1 MEAFDRTQKNAMEA
15 NMKKIIGAATA
26 TVLGLGAF
34 TTSAI
39 AETIVTADVLNVREK
54 PTTES
59 KVVEKVKEGQKLKV
73 IHTEEGW
80 SKIDLNGKE
89 LFVSSEYTKDIY
101 HVTANLLN
109 VRTEANTESEILGR
123 LKQDDVI
130 ESTHQVKDGWLQFEY
145 KGKTAYA
152 NVSFL
157 SSTALIEKKAEEKT
171 KRVAKVQKA
180 VKAKEEV
187 KTQKEAK
194 VQEIAKAK
202 ETTKEQKETKAEEIV
217 KPKEEAKVT
226 ERVKVKEETKAE
238 EIVKPK
244 EEAKVTERVKVKE
257 ETKAEEIVKPKE
269 EAKVKEIEKEEAK
282 AQEIEKAKEEAKAQE
297 IAKAKEEAKAQEIEK
312 AKEEA
317 KAQEI
322 AKAKEE
328 AKAQEIEKA
337 KEEEKAQEIAKA
349 KEEEKAQEIAKAK
362 EEEKAQEIAKAKEEA
377 KAQEIAKAKEE
388 AKAREIEKA
397 KEEAKAK
404 AQEIAKAKKEAQAR
418 EIEEAKAKEAT
429 KTQEVSKN
437 NTQSAKRELTVVATA
452 YTADPS
458 ENGTYGGRVLTAM
471 GHDLTANPN
480 MRIIAVDPK
489 VIPLGS
495 KVWVEGYGEAIAGD
509 TGSAIKGNRIDVLM
523 GSKSKAMNWG
533 RQTVK
538 VKVL

>member
-1 MEAFDRTQKNAMEA
+1 
-15 NMKKIIGAATA
+15 MKKVIGAATA
-26 TVLGLGAF
+26 TIFGLGAF
-34 TTSAI
+34 TSTAT

-59 KVVEKVKEGQKLKV
+59 KVVEKVKNGQELKV
-73 IHTEEGW
+73 INTEDGW
-80 SKIDLNGKE
+80 SKIELNGKE
-89 LFVSSEYTKDIY
+89 VFVSSEFTKDVY

-123 LKQDDVI
+123 LKKDDVI

-157 SSTALIEKKAEEKT
+157 SSTAPTEKKTEEKT
-171 KRVAKVQKA
+171 KQVAKVQKS
-180 VKAKEEV
+180 VKEKKEV
-187 KTQKEAK
+187 KTQK
-194 VQEIAKAK
+194 VAKAK
-202 ETTKEQKETKAEEIV
+202 ETTKAQ
-217 KPKEEAKVT
+217 
-226 ERVKVKEETKAE
+226 
-238 EIVKPK
+238 
-244 EEAKVTERVKVKE
+244 
-257 ETKAEEIVKPKE
+257 EIVKPKE
-269 EAKVKEIEKEEAK
+269 EAKVKEEVKVKEEPKAQEMVKPKEEAK
-282 AQEIEKAKEEAKAQE
+282 VKEEVKAKEEEKVQE
-297 IAKAKEEAKAQEIEK
+297 IAKAK
-312 AKEEA
+312 
-317 KAQEI
+317 
-322 AKAKEE
+322 
-328 AKAQEIEKA
+328 
-337 KEEEKAQEIAKA
+337 EEKAQEIAKA

-362 EEEKAQEIAKAKEEA
+362 EEEKAREIAKAKEEEKA
-377 KAQEIAKAKEE
+377 KEIAKAKEE
-388 AKAREIEKA
+388 EKAR
-397 KEEAKAK
+397 
-404 AQEIAKAKKEAQAR
+404 EIAKAKEEEKAR
-418 EIEEAKAKEAT
+418 EIAKAKEEEKAREIA
-429 KTQEVSKN
+429 KAKEEERAKEVSKN
-437 NTQSAKRELTVVATA
+437 NIESAKRELTVVATA

-538 VKVL
+538 VKIL

>member
-1 MEAFDRTQKNAMEA
+1 
-15 NMKKIIGAATA
+15 MKKIIGAATA
-26 TVLGLGAF
+26 TVFGLGAF

-59 KVVEKVKEGQKLKV
+59 KVIEKVKEGQKLKV
-73 IHTEEGW
+73 INTEEGW

-89 LFVSSEYTKDIY
+89 LFVSSEFTKDIY

-109 VRTEANTESEILGR
+109 VRSEANTESEILGR
-123 LKQDDVI
+123 LKKDDVI
-130 ESTHQVKDGWLQFEY
+130 ESTHQAKDGWLQFEY

-157 SSTALIEKKAEEKT
+157 SSTAPSEKKAGEKT
-171 KRVAKVQKA
+171 KQVAKVQKA
-180 VKAKEEV
+180 VKAKEEA
-187 KTQKEAK
+187 KTQKVAKIQEIAKTKETTKVLEEVKVQEVAKSKEEAK
-194 VQEIAKAK
+194 VQEIAK
-202 ETTKEQKETKAEEIV
+202 
-217 KPKEEAKVT
+217 P
-226 ERVKVKEETKAE
+226 KEETK
-238 EIVKPK
+238 V
-244 EEAKVTERVKVKE
+244 
-257 ETKAEEIVKPKE
+257 
-269 EAKVKEIEKEEAK
+269 
-282 AQEIEKAKEEAKAQE
+282 
-297 IAKAKEEAKAQEIEK
+297 
-312 AKEEA
+312 
-317 KAQEI
+317 
-322 AKAKEE
+322 
-328 AKAQEIEKA
+328 
-337 KEEEKAQEIAKA
+337 
-349 KEEEKAQEIAKAK
+349 
-362 EEEKAQEIAKAKEEA
+362 QEIAKAKEEA
-377 KAQEIAKAKEE
+377 KAQEIAKSKEEAKAQEIVKAKEEAKAQEIAKSKEEAKAQEIVKAKEEAKAKEIARAKEE

-404 AQEIAKAKKEAQAR
+404 
-418 EIEEAKAKEAT
+418 EE
-429 KTQEVSKN
+429 SKN

-471 GHDLTANPN
+471 GLDLTANPN

-523 GSKSKAMNWG
+523 GSKSTAMNWG

-538 VKVL
+538 VKIL

>member
-1 MEAFDRTQKNAMEA
+1 
-15 NMKKIIGAATA
+15 MKKIIGAATA
-26 TVLGLGAF
+26 TFFGLGAF
-34 TTSAI
+34 TTTVT

-59 KVVEKVKEGQKLKV
+59 KVVEKVKNGQELKV
-73 IHTEEGW
+73 INTEDGW
-80 SKIDLNGKE
+80 SKIELNGKE
-89 LFVSSEYTKDIY
+89 VFVSSEFTKDIY

-157 SSTALIEKKAEEKT
+157 SSTAPIEKKAEEKT

-202 ETTKEQKETKAEEIV
+202 ETTKEQKETKVEEIV

-257 ETKAEEIVKPKE
+257 EMKAEEIAMTKE
-269 EAKVKEIEKEEAK
+269 EAKVQEIEKVKEEAK
-282 AQEIEKAKEEAKAQE
+282 AQEIAKAKEEAKAQE

-312 AKEEA
+312 VKEEAKAQEIAKAKEEA

-328 AKAQEIEKA
+328 AKAQEIEKV
-337 KEEEKAQEIAKA
+337 KEEA
-349 KEEEKAQEIAKAK
+349 
-362 EEEKAQEIAKAKEEA
+362 KAQEIAKAKEEA

-397 KEEAKAK
+397 K
-404 AQEIAKAKKEAQAR
+404 AQEIAKAKEEAQAR
-418 EIEEAKAKEAT
+418 EIEKAKEEAKAKEAT

>member
-1 MEAFDRTQKNAMEA
+1 
-15 NMKKIIGAATA
+15 MKKVIGAATA
-26 TVLGLGAF
+26 TIFGLGAF
-34 TTSAI
+34 TTTAT

-59 KVVEKVKEGQKLKV
+59 KVVEKVKNGQELKV
-73 IHTEEGW
+73 INTEDGW
-80 SKIDLNGKE
+80 SKIELNGKE
-89 LFVSSEYTKDIY
+89 VFVSSEFTKDVY

-123 LKQDDVI
+123 LKKDDVI

-157 SSTALIEKKAEEKT
+157 SSTAPTEKKTEEKT
-171 KRVAKVQKA
+171 KQVAKVQKS
-180 VKAKEEV
+180 VKEKKEV
-187 KTQKEAK
+187 KTQK
-194 VQEIAKAK
+194 VAKAK
-202 ETTKEQKETKAEEIV
+202 ETTKAQEIV
-217 KPKEEAKVT
+217 KPKEE
-226 ERVKVKEETKAE
+226 VKVKEEPKAQ

-244 EEAKVTERVKVKE
+244 EEVKVKE
-257 ETKAEEIVKPKE
+257 EPKAQEIVKPKE
-269 EAKVKEIEKEEAK
+269 EAKVKEEVKVKEEPKAQEMVKPKEEAK
-282 AQEIEKAKEEAKAQE
+282 VKEEVKVKEEPKAQEIVKPKEEAKVKEEVKAKEEEKVQE
-297 IAKAKEEAKAQEIEK
+297 IAKAKEEEKAREIARAKEEEK
-312 AKEEA
+312 AK
-317 KAQEI
+317 EI

-328 AKAQEIEKA
+328 EKA
-337 KEEEKAQEIAKA
+337 REIARVKEEEKAKEIAKA

-362 EEEKAQEIAKAKEEA
+362 EEERAREIAKAKEEERA
-377 KAQEIAKAKEE
+377 K
-388 AKAREIEKA
+388 
-397 KEEAKAK
+397 
-404 AQEIAKAKKEAQAR
+404 
-418 EIEEAKAKEAT
+418 
-429 KTQEVSKN
+429 EVSKN
-437 NTQSAKRELTVVATA
+437 NIQSAKRELTVVATA

-533 RQTVK
+533 RKTVK
-538 VKVL
+538 VKIL

>member
-1 MEAFDRTQKNAMEA
+1 
-15 NMKKIIGAATA
+15 MKKVIGAATA
-26 TVLGLGAF
+26 TIFGLGAF
-34 TTSAI
+34 TSTAT

-59 KVVEKVKEGQKLKV
+59 KVVEKVKNGQELKV
-73 IHTEEGW
+73 INTEDGW
-80 SKIDLNGKE
+80 SKIELNGKE
-89 LFVSSEYTKDIY
+89 VFVSSEFTKDVY

-123 LKQDDVI
+123 LKKDDVI

-157 SSTALIEKKAEEKT
+157 SSTAPTEKKTEEKT
-171 KRVAKVQKA
+171 KQVAKVQKS
-180 VKAKEEV
+180 VKEKKEV
-187 KTQKEAK
+187 KTQK
-194 VQEIAKAK
+194 VAKAK
-202 ETTKEQKETKAEEIV
+202 ETTKAQEIV
-217 KPKEEAKVT
+217 KPKEE
-226 ERVKVKEETKAE
+226 VKVKEEPKAQ

-244 EEAKVTERVKVKE
+244 EEKSKEEVKVKE
-257 ETKAEEIVKPKE
+257 EPKAQEIVKPKE
-269 EAKVKEIEKEEAK
+269 EAKVKEEVKVKEEPKAQEIVKPKEEAK
-282 AQEIEKAKEEAKAQE
+282 VKEEVKAKEEEKVQE
-297 IAKAKEEAKAQEIEK
+297 IVKPKEEAKVKEEVKVKEEEKVQEIT
-312 AKEEA
+312 
-317 KAQEI
+317 
-322 AKAKEE
+322 
-328 AKAQEIEKA
+328 KA
-337 KEEEKAQEIAKA
+337 KEEEKAREIARAKEEEKAKEITKAKEEEKAREIARAKEEEKAKEIAKA
-349 KEEEKAQEIAKAK
+349 KEEEKAREIAKAK
-362 EEEKAQEIAKAKEEA
+362 EEEKAREIAKAKEEERA
-377 KAQEIAKAKEE
+377 K
-388 AKAREIEKA
+388 
-397 KEEAKAK
+397 
-404 AQEIAKAKKEAQAR
+404 
-418 EIEEAKAKEAT
+418 
-429 KTQEVSKN
+429 EVSKN
-437 NTQSAKRELTVVATA
+437 NIESAKRELTVVATA

-538 VKVL
+538 VKIL

>member
-1 MEAFDRTQKNAMEA
+1 
-15 NMKKIIGAATA
+15 MKKIIGAATA

-109 VRTEANTESEILGR
+109 VRSEANTESEILGR
-123 LKQDDVI
+123 LKKDDVI

-157 SSTALIEKKAEEKT
+157 SSTAPIEKKSEEKT
-171 KRVAKVQKA
+171 KQVAKVQEVVNAKEEAKTQKVAKVKEETKTQEVAKA
-180 VKAKEEV
+180 KVASKVKVASKAKE
-187 KTQKEAK
+187 KEQEIAK
-194 VQEIAKAK
+194 VKEQEVTKAKEDAKEQEVTKAKEDVKEQEVTKAKEDVKEQEVTKAKEDVKEQEVTKAKEDVKEQEIAKAK
-202 ETTKEQKETKAEEIV
+202 EQEIAKAKEQEIAKAKEQEIAKAKEQEI
-217 KPKEEAKVT
+217 
-226 ERVKVKEETKAE
+226 
-238 EIVKPK
+238 
-244 EEAKVTERVKVKE
+244 
-257 ETKAEEIVKPKE
+257 
-269 EAKVKEIEKEEAK
+269 AKVKE
-282 AQEIEKAKEEAKAQE
+282 QEIAKAKEQEIAKAKEQEIAKAKEQEIAKAKEQEITKAKEREIAKAKEQEIAKAKERE
-297 IAKAKEEAKAQEIEK
+297 IAKAKEEAKA
-312 AKEEA
+312 KES
-317 KAQEI
+317 
-322 AKAKEE
+322 
-328 AKAQEIEKA
+328 
-337 KEEEKAQEIAKA
+337 
-349 KEEEKAQEIAKAK
+349 
-362 EEEKAQEIAKAKEEA
+362 
-377 KAQEIAKAKEE
+377 
-388 AKAREIEKA
+388 
-397 KEEAKAK
+397 
-404 AQEIAKAKKEAQAR
+404 
-418 EIEEAKAKEAT
+418 T

-471 GHDLTANPN
+471 GHDLTGNPN

-495 KVWVEGYGEAIAGD
+495 KVWVENYGEAIAGD

>member
-1 MEAFDRTQKNAMEA
+1 MEFPNFMEGFHRTQKNAMEA

-157 SSTALIEKKAEEKT
+157 SSTAPIEKKAEEKT

-226 ERVKVKEETKAE
+226 ERVKVKEEMKAE
-238 EIVKPK
+238 EIAKTK
-244 EEAKVTERVKVKE
+244 EEAKVQ
-257 ETKAEEIVKPKE
+257 
-269 EAKVKEIEKEEAK
+269 EIEKVKEEAK
-282 AQEIEKAKEEAKAQE
+282 AQEIARTKEEAKVREMEKAKEEARAQE
-297 IAKAKEEAKAQEIEK
+297 IAKAKEEAKARELEK
-312 AKEEA
+312 E
-317 KAQEI
+317 
-322 AKAKEE
+322 
-328 AKAQEIEKA
+328 
-337 KEEEKAQEIAKA
+337 
-349 KEEEKAQEIAKAK
+349 
-362 EEEKAQEIAKAKEEA
+362 KEEA

-404 AQEIAKAKKEAQAR
+404 AQEIAKAKEEAKAR
-418 EIEEAKAKEAT
+418 EVEKAKEEAKAKEAT

-437 NTQSAKRELTVVATA
+437 NIQSAKRELTVVATA

>member
-1 MEAFDRTQKNAMEA
+1 
-15 NMKKIIGAATA
+15 MKKIIGAATA

-80 SKIDLNGKE
+80 SKIELNGKE
-89 LFVSSEYTKDIY
+89 VFVSSEFTKDIY

-157 SSTALIEKKAEEKT
+157 SSTAPIEKKAEEKT

-202 ETTKEQKETKAEEIV
+202 ETTKEQKEVKVKEIA

-238 EIVKPK
+238 EIVKTK
-244 EEAKVTERVKVKE
+244 EEAKV
-257 ETKAEEIVKPKE
+257 
-269 EAKVKEIEKEEAK
+269 
-282 AQEIEKAKEEAKAQE
+282 KEEAKAQE
-297 IAKAKEEAKAQEIEK
+297 IAKAKAEEKVREIEK

-317 KAQEI
+317 RAQEI
-322 AKAKEE
+322 AKAKE
-328 AKAQEIEKA
+328 KA
-337 KEEEKAQEIAKA
+337 KEEAKEEARAQEIAKA
-349 KEEEKAQEIAKAK
+349 KEKAK
-362 EEEKAQEIAKAKEEA
+362 EET

-397 KEEAKAK
+397 KEEAKA
-404 AQEIAKAKKEAQAR
+404 QEIAKAKKEAQAR
-418 EIEEAKAKEAT
+418 EIEKAKEEAKAKEAT

>member
-1 MEAFDRTQKNAMEA
+1 
-15 NMKKIIGAATA
+15 MKKIIGAATA

-59 KVVEKVKEGQKLKV
+59 KIVEKVKEGQKLKV

-157 SSTALIEKKAEEKT
+157 SSTAPIEKKAEEKT

-257 ETKAEEIVKPKE
+257 ETKAEEIAKTKE
-269 EAKVKEIEKEEAK
+269 EAKV
-282 AQEIEKAKEEAKAQE
+282 QEIEKVKEEAKAQE

-312 AKEEA
+312 VKEEA

-328 AKAQEIEKA
+328 AKAQEIEKV
-337 KEEEKAQEIAKA
+337 KEEAKA
-349 KEEEKAQEIAKAK
+349 KS
-362 EEEKAQEIAKAKEEA
+362 QEIAKAKEEA
-377 KAQEIAKAKEE
+377 Q
-388 AKAREIEKA
+388 AREIEK
-397 KEEAKAK
+397 
-404 AQEIAKAKKEAQAR
+404 
-418 EIEEAKAKEAT
+418 AKAKEAT

-471 GHDLTANPN
+471 GHDLTTNPN

-538 VKVL
+538 VKIL

>member
-1 MEAFDRTQKNAMEA
+1 
-15 NMKKIIGAATA
+15 MKKVIGAATA
-26 TVLGLGAF
+26 TVFGLGAF
-34 TTSAI
+34 TTTAT

-59 KVVEKVKEGQKLKV
+59 KVVEKVKNGQELKV
-73 IHTEEGW
+73 INTEDGW
-80 SKIDLNGKE
+80 SKIELNGKE
-89 LFVSSEYTKDIY
+89 VFVSSEFTKDVY

-109 VRTEANTESEILGR
+109 VRTEANTDSEILGR
-123 LKQDDVI
+123 LKKDDVI

-157 SSTALIEKKAEEKT
+157 SSTAPTEKKTEEKT
-171 KRVAKVQKA
+171 KQVAKVQKS
-180 VKAKEEV
+180 VKEKKEV
-187 KTQKEAK
+187 KTQK
-194 VQEIAKAK
+194 VAKAK
-202 ETTKEQKETKAEEIV
+202 ETTKAQEIV
-217 KPKEEAKVT
+217 KPKEEAKV
-226 ERVKVKEETKAE
+226 VKVKEEGKAQE
-238 EIVKPK
+238 IVKPKEEGKAQEIVKAKEEAKVKEEVKVKEEEKAQEIVKPK
-244 EEAKVTERVKVKE
+244 EEAKIKEEVKVKE
-257 ETKAEEIVKPKE
+257 EE
-269 EAKVKEIEKEEAK
+269 KV
-282 AQEIEKAKEEAKAQE
+282 
-297 IAKAKEEAKAQEIEK
+297 
-312 AKEEA
+312 
-317 KAQEI
+317 
-322 AKAKEE
+322 
-328 AKAQEIEKA
+328 
-337 KEEEKAQEIAKA
+337 QEIAKA

-362 EEEKAQEIAKAKEEA
+362 EEEKAREIAKAKEEE

-388 AKAREIEKA
+388 ER
-397 KEEAKAK
+397 
-404 AQEIAKAKKEAQAR
+404 
-418 EIEEAKAKEAT
+418 AKEA
-429 KTQEVSKN
+429 SKN
-437 NTQSAKRELTVVATA
+437 NIQSAKRELTVVATA

-538 VKVL
+538 VKIL

>member
-1 MEAFDRTQKNAMEA
+1 
-15 NMKKIIGAATA
+15 MKKIIGAATA
-26 TVLGLGAF
+26 TVFGLGAF

-59 KVVEKVKEGQKLKV
+59 KVIEKVKEGQKLKV
-73 IHTEEGW
+73 INTEEGW

-89 LFVSSEYTKDIY
+89 LFVSSEFTKDIY

-109 VRTEANTESEILGR
+109 VRSEANTESEILGR
-123 LKQDDVI
+123 LKKDDVI
-130 ESTHQVKDGWLQFEY
+130 ESTHQAKDGWLQFEY

-157 SSTALIEKKAEEKT
+157 SSTAPSEKKAGEKT
-171 KRVAKVQKA
+171 KQVAKVQKA
-180 VKAKEEV
+180 VKAKEEA
-187 KTQKEAK
+187 KTQKVAKIQEIAKTKETTKMLEEVKVQEVAKGKEEKK
-194 VQEIAKAK
+194 VQEIAK
-202 ETTKEQKETKAEEIV
+202 
-217 KPKEEAKVT
+217 P
-226 ERVKVKEETKAE
+226 KEETKVQ
-238 EIVKPK
+238 EI
-244 EEAKVTERVKVKE
+244 A
-257 ETKAEEIVKPKE
+257 KPKE
-269 EAKVKEIEKEEAK
+269 EAKVKEVEKVKEEA
-282 AQEIEKAKEEAKAQE
+282 
-297 IAKAKEEAKAQEIEK
+297 
-312 AKEEA
+312 
-317 KAQEI
+317 
-322 AKAKEE
+322 
-328 AKAQEIEKA
+328 
-337 KEEEKAQEIAKA
+337 
-349 KEEEKAQEIAKAK
+349 
-362 EEEKAQEIAKAKEEA
+362 KAQEIAKAKEEA

-388 AKAREIEKA
+388 AKAQEIAKAKEEAKAQEIARAKEEAKAQEIAKAKEEAKAQEIARAKEEAKAQEIARAKEEAKAQEIARAKEEAKAREIEKA

-404 AQEIAKAKKEAQAR
+404 
-418 EIEEAKAKEAT
+418 EE
-429 KTQEVSKN
+429 SKN

-538 VKVL
+538 VKIL

>member
-1 MEAFDRTQKNAMEA
+1 
-15 NMKKIIGAATA
+15 MKKIIGAATA
-26 TVLGLGAF
+26 TVFGLGAF

-59 KVVEKVKEGQKLKV
+59 KVIEKVKEGQKLKV
-73 IHTEEGW
+73 INTEEGW

-89 LFVSSEYTKDIY
+89 LFVSSEFTKDIY

-109 VRTEANTESEILGR
+109 VRSEANTESEILGR
-123 LKQDDVI
+123 LKKDDVI
-130 ESTHQVKDGWLQFEY
+130 ESTHQAKDGWLQFEY

-157 SSTALIEKKAEEKT
+157 SSTAPSEKKAGEKT
-171 KRVAKVQKA
+171 KQVAKVQKA
-180 VKAKEEV
+180 VKAKEEA
-187 KTQKEAK
+187 KTQKVAKIQEIAKTKETTKVLEEVKVQEVAKSKEEAKVQEIAKPKEETK

-202 ETTKEQKETKAEEIV
+202 EEAKVKEVEKV
-217 KPKEEAKVT
+217 KEEAKVQ
-226 ERVKVKEETKAE
+226 EIAKPKEETKVQ
-238 EIVKPK
+238 EIAKAK
-244 EEAKVTERVKVKE
+244 EEAK
-257 ETKAEEIVKPKE
+257 AQEIAKSKE
-269 EAKVKEIEKEEAK
+269 EAKAQEIVKAKEEAKAQEIAKAKEEAKAQEIAKSKEEAK

-297 IAKAKEEAKAQEIEK
+297 IAKSKEEAKAQEIVK

-317 KAQEI
+317 KAKEI
-322 AKAKEE
+322 AR
-328 AKAQEIEKA
+328 
-337 KEEEKAQEIAKA
+337 
-349 KEEEKAQEIAKAK
+349 
-362 EEEKAQEIAKAKEEA
+362 
-377 KAQEIAKAKEE
+377 AKEE

-404 AQEIAKAKKEAQAR
+404 
-418 EIEEAKAKEAT
+418 EE
-429 KTQEVSKN
+429 SKN

-538 VKVL
+538 VKIL

>member
-1 MEAFDRTQKNAMEA
+1 MEA

-26 TVLGLGAF
+26 TVFGLGAF

-59 KVVEKVKEGQKLKV
+59 KIIEKVKEGQKLKV
-73 IHTEEGW
+73 INTEEGW

-89 LFVSSEYTKDIY
+89 LFVSSEFTKDVY

-109 VRTEANTESEILGR
+109 VRSEANTESEILGR
-123 LKQDDVI
+123 LKKDDVI

-157 SSTALIEKKAEEKT
+157 SSTAPTEKKTEEKT
-171 KRVAKVQKA
+171 KQVAKVQKSVKEKKE
-180 VKAKEEV
+180 VKA
-187 KTQKEAK
+187 QKVA
-194 VQEIAKAK
+194 
-202 ETTKEQKETKAEEIV
+202 
-217 KPKEEAKVT
+217 
-226 ERVKVKEETKAE
+226 KVKETAKAQ
-238 EIVKPK
+238 
-244 EEAKVTERVKVKE
+244 
-257 ETKAEEIVKPKE
+257 EIVKPKE
-269 EAKVKEIEKEEAK
+269 EAKVKEVVKVKEEAK
-282 AQEIEKAKEEAKAQE
+282 AQEIVKPKEEAKVKEVVKVKEEPKAQEIAEPKEEAKAQE
-297 IAKAKEEAKAQEIEK
+297 IAKAKEEEK
-312 AKEEA
+312 AK
-317 KAQEI
+317 K
-322 AKAKEE
+322 
-328 AKAQEIEKA
+328 
-337 KEEEKAQEIAKA
+337 IAKA
-349 KEEEKAQEIAKAK
+349 KEEEKAREIAKATKEERAQEIVKAK
-362 EEEKAQEIAKAKEEA
+362 EEEKAREIAKAK
-377 KAQEIAKAKEE
+377 
-388 AKAREIEKA
+388 
-397 KEEAKAK
+397 
-404 AQEIAKAKKEAQAR
+404 
-418 EIEEAKAKEAT
+418 
-429 KTQEVSKN
+429 EVSKN

-458 ENGTYGGRVLTAM
+458 EDGTYGGRVLTAM

-538 VKVL
+538 VKIL